1 MEIAKYWKTIVDTLQ
16 DGLIVVNRQGIII
29 AVNPAAERLTGYR
42 SEELIGKSCRILNCT
57 GCKIRNNEDKWCQL
71 FHIGEI
77 QDKRCTITNKDKR
90 SVHIIKSASV
100 LRDEEG
106 AAIGAVETLSDLS
119 EIVRKQQEIEEL
131 RKTFSLNDEYHGLI
145 GSSLLM
151 QNLYEIIENVAQ
163 SDAPVLIQGESGTG
177 KELIARAVHEAGHRK
192 GKPYIKVNCAAL
204 NENLLESE
212 LFGHVRG
219 AFTGAA
225 QSRIGRFEAA
235 HEGTLFL
242 DEIGDIPLATQ
253 VKLLRVLEEQ
263 KIERVGDHV
272 PISVD
277 VRIITATNKNLD
289 ELIRNELFR
298 EDFFFRINVFP
309 IRAPSLSERRSD
321 IPLIVQHFI
330 RQNTIKSRKKII
342 GISPEAMNALNEY
355 HWPGNIRELR
365 NAVDYAFV
373 LCPGGEIG
381 KNHLPPKITRMSDT
395 VGKEDPIFQTERK
408 KLLDLLGKAGGNQS
422 EVARILGISRV
433 TVWKRMKKY
442 GIYRQLSG
450 FPLSRE

>member
-16 DGLIVVNRQGIII
+16 DGLIVVNRRGIII

-57 GCKIRNNEDKWCQL
+57 GCQIRNNEDKWCQL
-71 FHIGEI
+71 FHIGQI
-77 QDKRCTITNKDKR
+77 QDKRCTITNKDQR
-90 SVHIIKSASV
+90 SVHIVKSASV
-100 LRDEEG
+100 LRDEDG
-106 AAIGAVETLSDLS
+106 AAIGAVETLSDMS
-119 EIVRKQQEIEEL
+119 EIIRKQQEIKEL

-145 GSSLLM
+145 GNSPLM

-177 KELIARAVHEAGHRK
+177 KELIARAIHEAGHRK
-192 GKPYIKVNCAAL
+192 DKPYIKVNCAAL

-219 AFTGAA
+219 AFTGAT

-253 VKLLRVLEEQ
+253 IKLLRVLEEQ

-309 IRAPSLSERRSD
+309 ICAPSLSERRED

-330 RQNTIKSRKKII
+330 RQNAIKSRKKII
-342 GISPEAMNALNEY
+342 GITPDAMNALNEY
-355 HWPGNIRELR
+355 NWPGNIRELR
-365 NAVDYAFV
+365 NAIDYAFV

-381 KNHLPPKITRMSDT
+381 KKHLPPKNNRMPYNI
-395 VGKEDPIFQTERK
+395 GKEDSVFQTERK

-442 GIYRQLSG
+442 GIRHQFSAETDG
-450 FPLSRE
+450 